1 MSDSLRPHGL
11 YSPWNSP
18 GQNTGVGSC
27 SFLREMFPSQGLNPG
42 LPHRRWFFLP
52 AEPPGKPRCPTK
64 KPDTKKLQKIF
75 EKGSDG
81 NQIDFFRKLIWI
93 QDVGR
98 SSLVAQWLGIRLPV
112 QGNTSSV
119 PSRGRSHIPQAA
131 NPGRHHCRAL
141 EPGSRNC

>member
-1 MSDSLRPHGL
+1 MGYMYIGESILKIKTSYCCMQRGIGE
-11 YSPWNSP
+11 S
-18 GQNTGVGSC
+18 
-27 SFLREMFPSQGLNPG
+27 
-42 LPHRRWFFLP
+42 HRH
-52 AEPPGKPRCPTK
+52 ENKEK

-81 NQIDFFRKLIWI
+81 NQIDFFRKIFWI

-98 SSLVAQWLGIRLPV
+98 SSLVAQWLGIRLLV